1 MLDYQAVAPAEEAR
15 ELEVPAVT
23 RSGSR
28 RRFATAAAAAA
39 AAADSQDEK

>member
-39 AAADSQDEK
+39 DSQDEK